1 MTKRKRTTRE
11 IDTDLVEIY
20 EDLANEDNEVRLKSA
35 KLLCTQYSP
44 RNVVDRERT
53 IEIVRR
59 LIRGLCSGRKA
70 ARLGFSVA
78 LVEYLSQASLKE
90 VPSNDA
96 DDISVLS
103 VDTLLDLVQSQ
114 TKLTGDIAGQVGH
127 ISFRLES
134 FL

>member
-1 MTKRKRTTRE
+1 MTKRKRSIHD

-35 KLLCTQYSP
+35 KLLCTQYFP
-44 RNVVDRERT
+44 RNVFDRRRT

-78 LVEYLSQASLKE
+78 LVEYLSQVSLKE
-90 VPSNDA
+90 VPSDDA
-96 DDISVLS
+96 DGMNVLS
-103 VDTLLDLVQSQ
+103 VDTLLDLVRSQ
-114 TKLTGDIAGQVGH
+114 TKLTGDIAGQVGY